1 MGDAALAPAV
11 TGRKLAAMDLLN
23 ILTRF
28 PLIVGAAILLS
39 ACGLAE
45 TGATAA
51 ASGQSAAQQAAEARK
66 TEEQVQQRLDEAAK
80 QDAARRAAAERDTQ

>member
-1 MGDAALAPAV
+1 MGDAPLAPAV
-11 TGRKLAAMDLLN
+11 EARTLTAMNITTRISLLA
-23 ILTRF
+23 
-28 PLIVGAAILLS
+28 PAILLS

-66 TEEQVQQRLDEAAK
+66 TEEQVQQRLDEAAT
-80 QDAARRAAAERDTQ
+80 QDAARRAAAEKDSQ